1 MNPLKELAA
10 FGQSIWFDSISRSLV
25 TTGELER
32 MMEEYAVTG
41 ITSNPSIFEK
51 AISAGDDYDADIRDC
66 AARGLD
72 GPELLT
78 DLFVKDIKK
87 AARILLP
94 VYEKTWG
101 RDGFVSI
108 EVNPLLARD
117 AEGTVKEAQQ
127 LHSMIDMPNI
137 LIKVPGTVEGVKAV
151 EDLLFDGLNIN
162 ITLLFS
168 VERYVEVAKAY
179 VRALKRRHDEGL
191 PVREIFSVASFFV
204 SRVDTLFD
212 SVMEEMAGSAADG
225 SKKAALLGLVSKVAV
240 ANAKLAYMR
249 QADIFTE
256 EDFGALREAGAGEQK
271 LLWASTS
278 TKNSAYSDVK
288 YVEELIGKDTINT
301 IPLNTMLAF
310 KDHGTVAPTLSAGL
324 KEARA
329 LMDSLPGLGVD
340 YTVLTD
346 KLEADGVKAFADAY
360 ESLLAGVMEKKASLV
375 QGG

>member
-1 MNPLKELAA
+1 MNPLIELNR

-32 MMEEYAVTG
+32 MMEELAVTG

-51 AISAGDDYDADIRDC
+51 AISAGSDYDNDIRDA

-72 GPELLT
+72 NHELLT
-78 DLFVKDIKK
+78 DLFIKDIKK

-117 AEGTVKEAQQ
+117 VKGTIREAQA
-127 LHSMIDMPNI
+127 LHSSIDMPNI
-137 LIKVPGTVEGVKAV
+137 LIKVPATVEGVEAV
-151 EDLLFDGLNIN
+151 EELLYDGLNIN

-179 VRALKRRHDEGL
+179 VRALERRLKEKL
-191 PVREIFSVASFFV
+191 PVKGIFSVASFFV

-212 SVMEEMAGSAADG
+212 TVLQEMAEKTEDEE
-225 SKKAALLGLVSKVAV
+225 KKAALLGLVSRVAV
-240 ANAKLAYMR
+240 ANAKLAYIR
-249 QADIFTE
+249 HGEIFR
-256 EDFGALREAGAGEQK
+256 DDNFGALREAGAGEQK

-310 KDHGTVAPTLSAGL
+310 KDHGKVAPTLASDL
-324 KEARA
+324 DHARA
-329 LMDSLPGLGVD
+329 VMDSLEGLGVD
-340 YTVLTD
+340 YRALTD
-346 KLEADGVKAFADAY
+346 KLEADGVKAFADSY
-360 ESLLAGVMEKKASLV
+360 ESLLAGVMAKKAALV
-375 QGG
+375 QRG

>member
-1 MNPLKELAA
+1 MNPLKELSA
-10 FGQSIWFDSISRSLV
+10 FGQSIWFDSISRTLV
-25 TTGELER
+25 TTGELEK
-32 MMEEYAVTG
+32 MMDEYAVTG

-51 AISAGDDYDADIRDC
+51 AISAGSDYDEDIRDA

-72 GPELLT
+72 GEELLT

-108 EVNPLLARD
+108 EVNPLLAHD
-117 AEGTVKEAQQ
+117 ADATIREAQA
-127 LHSMIDMPNI
+127 LHSTIDMPNI

-151 EDLLFDGLNIN
+151 EELLYDGLNIN

-168 VERYVEVAKAY
+168 VERYKEVARAY
-179 VRALKRRHDEGL
+179 VRALKRRLNEKL
-191 PVREIFSVASFFV
+191 PVKNIFSVASFFV

-212 SVMEEMAGSAADG
+212 SVIKDMAGTAPDEN
-225 SKKAALLGLVSKVAV
+225 KKTALQGLVSKVAV
-240 ANAKLAYMR
+240 ANAKLSYIR
-249 QADIFTE
+249 QGEIFTDE
-256 EDFGALREAGAGEQK
+256 NFGALREAGAGEQK

-278 TKNSAYSDVK
+278 TKNEAYSDVK

-310 KDHGTVAPTLSAGL
+310 RDHGAVAPTLASGL
-324 KEARA
+324 NEARSV
-329 LMDSLPGLGVD
+329 MDSLADLGLD
-340 YTVLTD
+340 YTALTD
-346 KLEADGVKAFADAY
+346 KLEADGVKAFADSF
-360 ESLLAGVMEKKASLV
+360 ESLLAGVMAKKASLIA
-375 QGG
+375 GG

>member
-117 AEGTVKEAQQ
+117 VEGTVREAQQ

-162 ITLLFS
+162 VTLLFS

-212 SVMEEMAGSAADG
+212 SVIEEMAASAPDEN
-225 SKKAALLGLVSKVAV
+225 KRAALLGLVSKVAV
-240 ANAKLAYMR
+240 ANAKLAYIR
-249 QADIFTE
+249 QADVFTE

-288 YVEELIGKDTINT
+288 YVEELIGKETINT
-301 IPLNTMLAF
+301 IPLKTMLAF
-310 KDHGTVAPTLSAGL
+310 KDHGTVAATLPAGL
-324 KEARA
+324 DEARA

-340 YTVLTD
+340 YTALTD

-360 ESLLAGVMEKKASLV
+360 EGLLAGVMEKKASLV
-375 QGG
+375 RGG

>member
-1 MNPLKELAA
+1 MNPLIELSR

-32 MMEEYAVTG
+32 MMEELAVTG

-51 AISAGDDYDADIRDC
+51 AISAGGDYDNDIRDA

-72 GPELLT
+72 NHELLT
-78 DLFVKDIKK
+78 DLFIKDIKK

-108 EVNPLLARD
+108 EVNPLLAND
-117 AEGTVKEAQQ
+117 AKGTIREAQA
-127 LHSMIDMPNI
+127 LHSSIDMPNI
-137 LIKVPGTVEGVKAV
+137 LIKVPATVEGVEAV
-151 EDLLFDGLNIN
+151 EELLYDGLNIN

-168 VERYVEVAKAY
+168 VERYVEVARAY
-179 VRALKRRHDEGL
+179 VRALKRRLDEKL
-191 PVREIFSVASFFV
+191 PVKGIFSVASFFV

-212 SVMEEMAGSAADG
+212 TVLQDMAEKTADEE
-225 SKKAALLGLVSKVAV
+225 KKAALLGLVSKVAV
-240 ANAKLAYMR
+240 ANAKLAYIR
-249 QADIFTE
+249 HGEIFTE
-256 EDFGALREAGAGEQK
+256 AGFGALRDAGAGEQK

-288 YVEELIGKDTINT
+288 YVEELIGKETINT

-310 KDHGTVAPTLSAGL
+310 KDHGTVAPTLASGL
-324 KEARA
+324 EDARA
-329 LMDSLPGLGVD
+329 VMDSLEGLGVD
-340 YTVLTD
+340 YRALTD
-346 KLEADGVKAFADAY
+346 KLEADGVKAFADSY
-360 ESLLAGVMEKKASLV
+360 ESLLAGVMAKKAALV
-375 QGG
+375 QRG

>member
-1 MNPLKELAA
+1 MNPLIELSR

-32 MMEEYAVTG
+32 MMEEFAVTG

-51 AISAGDDYDADIRDC
+51 AISAGSDYDNDIRDA

-72 GPELLT
+72 NHELLT
-78 DLFVKDIKK
+78 DLFIKDIKK

-117 AEGTVKEAQQ
+117 VKGTIREAQA
-127 LHSMIDMPNI
+127 LHSSIDMPNI
-137 LIKVPGTVEGVKAV
+137 LIKVPATVEGVEAV
-151 EDLLFDGLNIN
+151 EELLFDGLNIN

-179 VRALKRRHDEGL
+179 VRALSRRLKEKL
-191 PVREIFSVASFFV
+191 PVKGIFSVASFFV

-212 SVMEEMAGSAADG
+212 AVLQEMAEKTDDEE
-225 SKKAALLGLVSKVAV
+225 KKAALLGLVSKVAV
-240 ANAKLAYMR
+240 ANAKLAYIR
-249 QADIFTE
+249 HGEIFTDE
-256 EDFGALREAGAGEQK
+256 NFGALREAGAGEQK

-310 KDHGTVAPTLSAGL
+310 KDHGKVAPTLASDLDG
-324 KEARA
+324 ARA
-329 LMDSLPGLGVD
+329 VMDSLEGLGVD
-340 YTVLTD
+340 YRGLTD
-346 KLEADGVKAFADAY
+346 KLEADGVKAFADSY
-360 ESLLAGVMEKKASLV
+360 ESLLAGVMAKKAALV